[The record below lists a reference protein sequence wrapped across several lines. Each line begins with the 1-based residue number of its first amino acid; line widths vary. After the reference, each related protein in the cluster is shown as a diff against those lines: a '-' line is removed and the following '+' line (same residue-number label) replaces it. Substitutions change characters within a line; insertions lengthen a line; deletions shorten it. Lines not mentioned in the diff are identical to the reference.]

1 MRALAARLRPVG
13 LLASALLVS
22 VLAGTVVAG
31 PEQQGLTL
39 VAEFADSG
47 SVIPGNDVIVDG
59 VRAGGIE
66 RIELVGGK
74 ARITFGVEAEFTPV
88 HNDATATIRAVSL
101 LGERFLELDRGTP
114 SAPAVKD
121 GAVISSSRTDRAVDL
136 QEVLDAVDDPTGT
149 ALAALAVALGE
160 GMAGRGE
167 DAAAAIDA
175 LEPALTRTTEL
186 LEVLGGQ
193 NQLLTALVDRV
204 QPVASALGA
213 ERGERMDKLVS
224 ATDELLGATAA
235 ERPELEGALRRL
247 PGALATA
254 RSALAELATL
264 AGQTT
269 PVLASLRPLTG
280 DLRQIANE
288 LGAFAD
294 ATGPALASLDP
305 VLDKGRALVDATRPV
320 VAELAA
326 AGGDIR
332 KVASSNRT
340 LVEALPENLSNL
352 LDFVRNVALATSG
365 RDGINHYLRI
375 FSVTAPQALGLPA
388 APASAVAPVPLAFD
402 PGVVIAPSPAP
413 APAIL
418 PPAPK
423 LGPLL
428 PGSDPGS
435 ATGLTAAQERSLLS
449 YLIGAR

>member
-1 MRALAARLRPVG
+1 MRRLRPVG

-22 VLAGTVVAG
+22 VLAGGVGAG
-31 PEQQGLTL
+31 PEQQSLTL
-39 VAEFADSG
+39 VAEFADAG
-47 SVIPGNDVIVDG
+47 ALIPGNDVVVDG
-59 VRAGGIE
+59 VKAGSIK
-66 RIELVGGK
+66 RLQLVGGK
-74 ARITFGVEAEFTPV
+74 ARVTFGVAAVFTPV
-88 HNDATATIRAVSL
+88 HNDATVAIRSVSL

-114 SAPAVKD
+114 SAPAVES
-121 GAVISSSRTDRAVDL
+121 GAVIPSSRADRAVEL

-160 GMAGRGE
+160 GMAGRGQ
-167 DAAAAIDA
+167 DAAAAMEA

-213 ERGERMDKLVS
+213 ERGQRMDKLVA

-247 PGALATA
+247 PAALATA

-280 DLRQIANE
+280 DLRQVANE

-305 VLDKGRALVDATRPV
+305 VLDKGRELVEASRPV
-320 VAELAA
+320 VAELSAV
-326 AGGDIR
+326 AGDMR
-332 KVASSNRT
+332 TVARSQRT
-340 LVEALPENLSNL
+340 LTEALPENLSNL
-352 LDFVRNVALATSG
+352 LDFVRNVALATAG

-375 FSVTAPQALGLPA
+375 FSIAGPQAIGLPA
-388 APASAVAPVPLAFD
+388 SRPAAASGPAPLAFD
-402 PGVVIAPSPAP
+402 PGAVTAP
-413 APAIL
+413 ATPPVPASPGL
-418 PPAPK
+418 LPK
-423 LGPLL
+423 LGPPA
-428 PGSDPGS
+428 PGTDPGS
-435 ATGLTAAQERSLLS
+435 ATGLTAQQERSLLT
-449 YLIGAR
+449 YLMGAR